1 MSAATLAWVTPDWPV
16 PASVRVCATLR
27 GGGAS
32 EGAYASLNLAN
43 HVGDHEDRVAENRR
57 RLSAALEL
65 PSEPLWLNQVHGV
78 SVARHTDRDASRPA
92 DASVAFEPGQVCAVL
107 TADCLPV
114 VFADRAGNPG
124 RAWRMPAGAAWPP
137 ASSSPRSRRSTCR
150 RRSLWPG
157 SGPAISQPAFEVG
170 AEVRAA
176 FLANSPGYGAAFTEN
191 ARGRYQADLYELAR
205 LTLEQAGVGS
215 VYGGGWCTFGEPER
229 FFSYRRDGG
238 RTGRI
243 ATVAW
248 LA

>member
-78 SVARHTDRDASRPA
+78 SVARHTDRDASRTA
-92 DASVAFEPGQVCAVL
+92 DASVAFERNQVCAVL

-114 VFADRAGNPG
+114 VLADRGATRVAVAHAG
-124 RAWRMPAGAAWPP
+124 WRGLAAGVLESAITALDVPASQLAAW
-137 ASSSPRSRRSTCR
+137 
-150 RRSLWPG
+150 L
-157 SGPAISQPAFEVG
+157 GPAISQPAFEVG

-176 FLANSPGYGAAFTEN
+176 FLAKSPDYGAAFAAN

-205 LTLEQAGVGS
+205 LTLERAGVAS

>member
-32 EGAYASLNLAN
+32 EGSYASLNLAN
-43 HVGDHEDRVAENRR
+43 HVGDHEGRVAENRR
-57 RLSAALEL
+57 RLTAALEL

-78 SVARHTDRDASRPA
+78 SVVRHTDRDASRPA
-92 DASVAFEPGQVCAVL
+92 DASVAFGRGQVCAVL

-114 VFADRAGNPG
+114 VLADRGATRVAVAHAGWRGLAAGVLASAITALDVPSSQLV
-124 RAWRMPAGAAWPP
+124 AW
-137 ASSSPRSRRSTCR
+137 
-150 RRSLWPG
+150 L
-157 SGPAISQPAFEVG
+157 GPAISQPAFEVG

-176 FLANSPGYGAAFTEN
+176 FLANSPDYGAAFAAN
-191 ARGRYQADLYELAR
+191 PRGRYQADLYHLAR
-205 LTLEQAGVGS
+205 LALERAGVSS
-215 VYGGGWCTFGEPER
+215 VHGGQWCTFGEPER

-248 LA
+248 LV

>member
-1 MSAATLAWVTPDWPV
+1 MSAATLDWVTPDWPV
-16 PASVRVCATLR
+16 PASVCVCATLR

-32 EGAYASLNLAN
+32 EGAYASLNLAH
-43 HVGDHEDRVAENRR
+43 HVGDREDRVAENRR
-57 RLSAALEL
+57 RLSVALEL

-78 SVARHTDRDASRPA
+78 SVARHTDPDASRPA
-92 DASVAFEPGQVCAVL
+92 DASVAFERGQVCAVL

-114 VFADRAGNPG
+114 VLADRGATRIAVAHAG
-124 RAWRMPAGAAWPP
+124 WRGLAAGVLESAITALDVP
-137 ASSSPRSRRSTCR
+137 ASQ
-150 RRSLWPG
+150 LVAWF
-157 SGPAISQPAFEVG
+157 GPAISQPAFEVG

-176 FLANSPGYGAAFTEN
+176 FLAKSPAYGAAFAAN
-191 ARGRYQADLYELAR
+191 ARGRYQADLYKLAH
-205 LTLEQAGVGS
+205 LTLEQAGVRS

-248 LA
+248 LV